1 MTIMANLERKVLRYG
16 IGFKKMV
23 VSELE
28 GGSSVTF
35 LQKKYGIGG
44 AATIQTWAKRYGKN
58 YLLNKIIRVENMSDQ
73 NRLKKLEEELKA
85 TKIALADS
93 MIANQCLETLIDE
106 ANKEYKTDLKKSFG
120 SNVSAKTGKS

>member
-1 MTIMANLERKVLRYG
+1 MAKSERKVVRYG

-28 GGSSVTF
+28 EGASVGF

-44 AATIQTWAKRYGKN
+44 AATIQGWAKRFGK
-58 YLLNKIIRVENMSDQ
+58 YQLLNKIVRIENMSDQ

-93 MIANQCLETLIDE
+93 LIAKQCLEALIEE
-106 ANKEYKTDLKKSFG
+106 ANKEYKTDLKKNFG
-120 SNVSAKTGKS
+120 SDASAKKGEN